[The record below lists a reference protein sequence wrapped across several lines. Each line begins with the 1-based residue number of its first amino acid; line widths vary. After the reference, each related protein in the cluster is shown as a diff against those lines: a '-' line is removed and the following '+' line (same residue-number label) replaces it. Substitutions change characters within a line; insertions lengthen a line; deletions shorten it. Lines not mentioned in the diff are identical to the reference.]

1 MKGFFLREKTQIF
14 LNQWHFHLF
23 RAVPR
28 FLRSRNQH
36 NIVNINKFEKR
47 KSFLAYFLVFFTLL
61 TVLSRPTSA
70 SVFELLVFQVAR
82 DQSTV
87 GAQRGPN

>member
-1 MKGFFLREKTQIF
+1 MSICVP
-14 LNQWHFHLF
+14 LNHF
-23 RAVPR
+23 AVQRDWPD
-28 FLRSRNQH
+28 
-36 NIVNINKFEKR
+36 IVNINKFEKR